1 MHSLN
6 LLKIDL
12 SVDSNIKE
20 ERMEGRKRGGEGGKK
35 GRRKERKKEGN
46 ERYRVLRSNQTKTPH
61 FTLPAGCIRDFGWH
75 ILQTLKRISQP
86 ILSLCYRPLVHFS
99 THTRL
104 AERPYTERRC
114 PLSLR
119 MREQG
124 PALTPHLSFLSC
136 PRTAACWPRAGVTMK
151 THSLPEVC
159 LVHAS
164 PSNLPRGFTKPSHLL
179 QRWRRPP
186 T

>member
-1 MHSLN
+1 MLHC
-6 LLKIDL
+6 
-12 SVDSNIKE
+12 
-20 ERMEGRKRGGEGGKK
+20 
-35 GRRKERKKEGN
+35 
-46 ERYRVLRSNQTKTPH
+46 NQTKTPH
-61 FTLPAGCIRDFGWH
+61 FTLPAGSIRGFGWL
-75 ILQTLKRISQP
+75 ILRTLKRITQP
-86 ILSLCYRPLVHFS
+86 IPSLCHRSLVHFS
-99 THTRL
+99 THTHL
-104 AERPYTERRC
+104 AELPHTKRRC

-124 PALTPHLSFLSC
+124 PVLTPHISVPSRS
-136 PRTAACWPRAGVTMK
+136 RTAACWHACGSDDED
-151 THSLPEVC
+151 SLPEVC